1 MKTKL
6 EDVLKEKERELKL
19 HKRFLNLKTFCE
31 EKIFPRVDL
40 PLQHHVEMLK
50 DLIERMIPDPKD
62 RTEEMF
68 SGEIFALLG
77 TLYLHDVG
85 FVKDFEW
92 SVNREILDTIEGTG
106 KEIFL
111 NYEIGKRLDI
121 PESAIEIINYLSFSH
136 IVKKIPTEWEIIDKD
151 AKAIIRNTKTFESL
165 FNFAHL
171 LVDVFYPDIRYLSL
185 KRYKS
190 PQIILRPSETAIY
203 IDSKEGIITIK
214 YNARFPYELHVLEGA
229 KKYVENMFTRFK
241 DNAKGRLGFQYKKI
255 IWDITSNFSHDRD
268 IFEIPKFSPYSEFEG
283 PPFER
288 WDEADRILDR
298 LLDYGYVMV
307 VGDAG
312 IGKTTVLKSFIM
324 PQLLTMSPNVFYCEM
339 WSHPTSEI
347 RDVINQRLKFSWH
360 EELDIISLC
369 KKLLEEAPC
378 FFVID
383 SVEKLTSIDAKE
395 KEKFERFLD
404 FCRGEGNAYI
414 IICGDKESFFQWQ
427 PIFHAI
433 SNTSFFE
440 VKPIAGDQISVE
452 SNDGNAY
459 YKPIEFKLLQA
470 SLDPNKMLEEL
481 LPGLKDRFEFRSFMA
496 FFIGKHERQTGRHT
510 IEEIFYETALPHE
523 TILAYVKILTDK
535 DILKETDSPES
546 TYYSLTNRYFREPIY
561 TVLKLDVFE
570 EREKIRMALK
580 DCMSDGASLDDTAL
594 TLIDTWKEHM
604 AFTKE
609 EAGLVL
615 ASCIEHQRDYGYF
628 FEKTKKDGKGIDI
641 QPILRLI
648 HIDDVEKRAKAIQ
661 LLVDTQDRDMINP
674 LLLHLKKENVLEIKE
689 LLVKGIGRTGKK
701 KAIIAIMSALKE
713 PGDKQL
719 RLQSVEFFH
728 SLFGDNSYEL
738 LSDIKEI
745 EEDPSIIRRIDQL
758 LSKQGGSA

>member
-40 PLQHHVEMLK
+40 PLQHHIEMLK
-50 DLIERMIPDPKD
+50 ELIERMIPDPKD

-85 FVKDFEW
+85 LVKDFEW
-92 SVNREILDTIEGTG
+92 SINREILDTIKDTG

-151 AKAIIRNTKTFESL
+151 AKAIIRNTKTFEYL

-171 LVDVFYPDIRYLSL
+171 LIDVFYPDIRYLPL

-214 YNARFPYELHVLEGA
+214 YNARFPYELHVVEGA
-229 KKYVENMFTRFK
+229 KKYVENMFIRFK

-298 LLDYGYVMV
+298 LFDYGYAMV
-307 VGDAG
+307 VGDAS

-378 FFVID
+378 FLVID

-404 FCRGEGNAYI
+404 FLQGSGEYL
-414 IICGDKESFFQWQ
+414 
-427 PIFHAI
+427 
-433 SNTSFFE
+433 
-440 VKPIAGDQISVE
+440 
-452 SNDGNAY
+452 Y
-459 YKPIEFKLLQA
+459 Y
-470 SLDPNKMLEEL
+470 
-481 LPGLKDRFEFRSFMA
+481 
-496 FFIGKHERQTGRHT
+496 H
-510 IEEIFYETALPHE
+510 
-523 TILAYVKILTDK
+523 
-535 DILKETDSPES
+535 
-546 TYYSLTNRYFREPIY
+546 
-561 TVLKLDVFE
+561 
-570 EREKIRMALK
+570 
-580 DCMSDGASLDDTAL
+580 
-594 TLIDTWKEHM
+594 
-604 AFTKE
+604 
-609 EAGLVL
+609 
-615 ASCIEHQRDYGYF
+615 
-628 FEKTKKDGKGIDI
+628 
-641 QPILRLI
+641 LR
-648 HIDDVEKRAKAIQ
+648 R
-661 LLVDTQDRDMINP
+661 
-674 LLLHLKKENVLEIKE
+674 
-689 LLVKGIGRTGKK
+689 
-701 KAIIAIMSALKE
+701 
-713 PGDKQL
+713 
-719 RLQSVEFFH
+719 
-728 SLFGDNSYEL
+728 
-738 LSDIKEI
+738 
-745 EEDPSIIRRIDQL
+745 
-758 LSKQGGSA
+758 